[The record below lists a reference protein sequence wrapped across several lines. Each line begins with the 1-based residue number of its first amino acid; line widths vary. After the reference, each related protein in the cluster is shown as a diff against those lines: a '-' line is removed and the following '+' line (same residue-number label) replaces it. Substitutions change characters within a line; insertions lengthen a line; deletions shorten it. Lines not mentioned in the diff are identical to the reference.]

1 MCLLPLLCALLLL
14 AYDAD
19 AAADNSKLRAAEAG
33 TPVPN
38 YFGGQVRTTRASL
51 RLVLRPP

>member
-1 MCLLPLLCALLLL
+1 MRLLPLLCALLLL

-19 AAADNSKLRAAEAG
+19 AAADNSKLRAVEAG